1 MKNNIKLI
9 IILLLV
15 TIALTGCVQNSRQPQ
30 ISDKSSDG
38 KSDIVGYEKYMMTE
52 SEYKDSYWY
61 DDSDPNITVIWN

>member
-38 KSDIVGYEKYMMTE
+38 KSDIVGYEKYVMTE
-52 SEYKDSYWY
+52 SEYKDYYWY
-61 DDSDPNITVIWN
+61 DDSDPNITVICN